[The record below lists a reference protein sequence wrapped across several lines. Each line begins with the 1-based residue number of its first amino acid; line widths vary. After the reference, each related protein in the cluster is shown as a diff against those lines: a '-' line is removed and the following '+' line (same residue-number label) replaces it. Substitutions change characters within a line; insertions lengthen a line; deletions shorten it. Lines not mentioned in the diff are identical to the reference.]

1 METLTCTPTRR
12 ATFRVATTRPT
23 QFIDLTSRLE
33 AMVAATGIRTGLL
46 NVQSM
51 HTTVAIV
58 VNEHEPLLV
67 DDFIRM
73 IQAAAPINGF
83 YRHNDMSV
91 RTVNVTAAERQNG
104 HAHCRAL
111 MLPTSACLNI
121 GDGRLML
128 GRWQRVFVVELDG
141 PQERDVAL
149 VLVGSGEC

>member
-1 METLTCTPTRR
+1 METLTSTPTRR

-33 AMVAATGIRTGLL
+33 SLVATTGIRTGLL

-51 HTTVAIV
+51 HTTVAVV
-58 VNEHEPLLV
+58 VNEHEPLLI
-67 DDFIRM
+67 DDFLRM

-83 YRHNDMSV
+83 YRHNDLSV

-128 GRWQRVFVVELDG
+128 GRWQRVFLVELDG
-141 PQERDVAL
+141 PQERDVTIG
-149 VLVGSGEC
+149 VIGSAD

>member
-1 METLTCTPTRR
+1 METPTCTPTRR
-12 ATFRVATTRPT
+12 ATLRVATTRPT

-33 AMVAATGIRTGLL
+33 ALVAGTGIRTGML

-58 VNEHEPLLV
+58 VNEHEPLLI
-67 DDFIRM
+67 DDFLRM
-73 IQAAAPINGF
+73 IQAAAPSNGF
-83 YRHNDMSV
+83 YRHNDLSV
-91 RTVNVTAAERQNG
+91 RTVNVTAAERRNG

-128 GRWQRVFVVELDG
+128 GRWQRVFLVELDG
-141 PQERDVAL
+141 PQERDVAVMAL
-149 VLVGSGEC
+149 GSAER

>member
-1 METLTCTPTRR
+1 METLTPACR
-12 ATFRVATTRPT
+12 ATLRVATNRPT

-33 AMVAATGIRTGLL
+33 ALVATAGIRAGLL

-58 VNEHEPLLV
+58 VNEHEPLLIE
-67 DDFIRM
+67 DFVRM

-83 YRHNDMSV
+83 YRHDDLSA
-91 RTVNVTAAERQNG
+91 RTVNVTAAERRNG

-128 GRWQRVFVVELDG
+128 GRWQRVFLVELDG
-141 PQERDVAL
+141 PQERDVA
-149 VLVGSGEC
+149 VMLVGEPR

>member
-1 METLTCTPTRR
+1 METLTSTPTRR
-12 ATFRVATTRPT
+12 ATFQVATTRPT

-33 AMVAATGIRTGLL
+33 SLVATTGIRTGLL

-51 HTTVAIV
+51 HTTVAVV
-58 VNEHEPLLV
+58 VNEHEPLLI
-67 DDFIRM
+67 DDFLRM

-91 RTVNVTAAERQNG
+91 RTVNVTAAERRNG

-121 GDGRLML
+121 ADGRLML
-128 GRWQRVFVVELDG
+128 GRWQRVFLVELDG
-141 PQERDVAL
+141 PQERDVTIG
-149 VLVGSGEC
+149 VIGSAD

>member
-12 ATFRVATTRPT
+12 ATLRVATTRPN

-33 AMVAATGIRTGLL
+33 ALVAGTGIRTGML

-58 VNEHEPLLV
+58 VNEHEPLLI
-67 DDFIRM
+67 DDFLRM
-73 IQAAAPINGF
+73 SHAAAPSNGL
-83 YRHNDMSV
+83 YRHTDLSV
-91 RTVNVTAAERQNG
+91 LTVNVTAAERRNG

-121 GDGRLML
+121 GEGRLML
-128 GRWQRVFVVELDG
+128 GRWQRVFLVELDG
-141 PQERDVAL
+141 PQERDVAVMAL
-149 VLVGSGEC
+149 GSAER

>member
-1 METLTCTPTRR
+1 METPTCTPTRR
-12 ATFRVATTRPT
+12 ATLRDATTRPT

-33 AMVAATGIRTGLL
+33 ALVAGTGIRTGML

-58 VNEHEPLLV
+58 VNEHEPLLI
-67 DDFIRM
+67 DDFLRM
-73 IQAAAPINGF
+73 IQAAAPSNGF
-83 YRHNDMSV
+83 YRHNDLSV
-91 RTVNVTAAERQNG
+91 RTVNVTAAERRNG

-128 GRWQRVFVVELDG
+128 GRWQRVFLVELDG
-141 PQERDVAL
+141 PQERDVAVMAL
-149 VLVGSGEC
+149 GSAER

>member
-1 METLTCTPTRR
+1 METLTSTPTSR

-33 AMVAATGIRTGLL
+33 ALVATTGIRNGLL

-51 HTTVAIV
+51 HTTVAVV
-58 VNEHEPLLV
+58 VNEHEPLLI
-67 DDFIRM
+67 DDFVRM
-73 IQAAAPINGF
+73 IQAAAPMNGF

-91 RTVNVTAAERQNG
+91 RTVNVTATERRNG

-128 GRWQRVFVVELDG
+128 GRWQRVFLVELDG
-141 PQERDVAL
+141 PQERDVTV
-149 VLVGSGEC
+149 VLTGSAEC

>member
-1 METLTCTPTRR
+1 METLTSTPARR

-33 AMVAATGIRTGLL
+33 SLVATTGIRTGLL

-51 HTTVAIV
+51 HTTVAVV
-58 VNEHEPLLV
+58 VNEHEPLLI
-67 DDFIRM
+67 DDFLRM

-83 YRHNDMSV
+83 YRHNDMTV
-91 RTVNVTAAERQNG
+91 RTVNVTAAERRNG

-128 GRWQRVFVVELDG
+128 GRWQRVFLVELDG
-141 PQERDVAL
+141 PQERDVTV
-149 VLVGSGEC
+149 VLIGGAE